1 MLGICTSFC
10 ILHQCISTSCCMHIE
25 FLNSILLPE
34 GGSKKDG
41 CGRVLTRDKY
51 LDHANEPYCSACYSK
66 LFRPKG
72 FGFGNTLSTDYG
84 PDVSNNVPEKSTEE
98 AIRKTIQEKPLQPD
112 RVESFSAATIH
123 LSMFNSSII

>member
-10 ILHQCISTSCCMHIE
+10 ILHQCISTSCMHIE
-25 FLNSILLPE
+25 FLNSIILPE

-51 LDHANEPYCSACYSK
+51 LDHDNEPYCSACYSK

-98 AIRKTIQEKPLQPD
+98 AIRTTIQEKPLQPD

-123 LSMFNSSII
+123 LSMFDSSII

>member
-1 MLGICTSFC
+1 MLFFTHLIIIVT
-10 ILHQCISTSCCMHIE
+10 L
-25 FLNSILLPE
+25 FLLTKKIQFRSSRTGKDIILLKCL

-51 LDHANEPYCSACYSK
+51 VDHDNEPYCSACYSK

-84 PDVSNNVPEKSTEE
+84 PDAAVSNDGHVEGISTSPALQKSQPEVSGSQALSTSSTSVPSG
-98 AIRKTIQEKPLQPD
+98 
-112 RVESFSAATIH
+112 
-123 LSMFNSSII
+123 N